1 MILTAADLLTYVGAK
16 DAQLVFVTQC
26 WDEAVVLVT
35 AYVDPV
41 MIPEEILDRAIQEVG
56 AELFNRKS
64 AKNGIA
70 QFGAVDGQ
78 PVRIARDPMVAAY
91 PLLDRFAGG
100 GFA

>member
-1 MILTAADLLTYVGAK
+1 MTLTAADLLVYVGAK
-16 DAQLVFVTQC
+16 DTQLAFVTQC

-35 AYVDPV
+35 TYVEPTV
-41 MIPEEILDRAIQEVG
+41 IPAETLERAIEEVG

-64 AKNGIA
+64 AKNGVA

-78 PVRIARDPMVAAY
+78 PMRIARNPMVAAY
-91 PLLDRFAGG
+91 PLLDPFMSG

>member
-1 MILTAADLLTYVGAK
+1 MMLPADLLEYVGAK
-16 DAQLVFVTQC
+16 DAQLVFVTEC
-26 WDEAVVLVT
+26 WDEALVLVT

-41 MIPEEILDRAIQEVG
+41 MIPAEILDRACLEVG
-56 AELFNRKS
+56 AELFHRKS

-91 PLLDRFAGG
+91 PLLDRFVKG